1 MTENEQ
7 IKELSK
13 ILDSIC
19 WDVPDEISEHC
30 SIPCSECKAKYL
42 YSKGYRKAY
51 EVAREIFAEIE
62 RLLDNHHS
70 ACLPVG
76 AIEAY
81 TYYEGGLGDA
91 IAELKKKYTE
101 VEK

>member
-1 MTENEQ
+1 MIDKEKQIENIAIDLNNIVCFKDNGLVARYATAE
-7 IKELSK
+7 
-13 ILDSIC
+13 
-19 WDVPDEISEHC
+19 
-30 SIPCSECKAKYL
+30 AMYNA
-42 YSKGYRKAY
+42 GYRKAY

-81 TYYEGGLGDA
+81 TYYEGGSWRCYCRTQKEIYGGR
-91 IAELKKKYTE
+91 EQ
-101 VEK
+101 